1 MSIEIVF
8 VISATAFLLNVITL
22 WAVGKGTSIHREA
35 TQRLWSR
42 IHYLEMAMA
51 YHDLVPMPWEMED
64 FDEHYEEIKKF
75 KQEGNVVY
83 LQKEE

>member
-1 MSIEIVF
+1 MNT
-8 VISATAFLLNVITL
+8 ISL
-22 WAVGKGTSIHREA
+22 WAVGKISHDQREMN
-35 TQRLWSR
+35 QRIWSR

-64 FDEHYEEIKKF
+64 FDEHYEEVKKF
-75 KQEGNVVY
+75 KSEGNVIY